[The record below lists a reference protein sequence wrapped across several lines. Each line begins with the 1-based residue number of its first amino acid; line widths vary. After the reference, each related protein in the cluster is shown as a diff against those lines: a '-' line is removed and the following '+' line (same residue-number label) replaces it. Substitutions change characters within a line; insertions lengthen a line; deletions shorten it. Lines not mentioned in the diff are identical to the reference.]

1 METGLGALFGAGW
14 TVDDLLDHTMPQ
26 VEMAIRATARHRAVL
41 VDAVLGA
48 IGVRKERPK
57 APDGSE
63 ASLADWLT
71 TRGVR
76 VQDG

>member
-1 METGLGALFGAGW
+1 
-14 TVDDLLDHTMPQ
+14 MPQ
-26 VEMAIRATARHRAVL
+26 VEMAIRATARHRAFL